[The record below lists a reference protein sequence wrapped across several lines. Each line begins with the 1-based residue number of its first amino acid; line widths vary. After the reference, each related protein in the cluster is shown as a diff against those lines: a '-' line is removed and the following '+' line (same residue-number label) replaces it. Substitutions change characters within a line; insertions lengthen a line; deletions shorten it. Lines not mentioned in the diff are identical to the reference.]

1 MPGKALC
8 DTLWRARGQW
18 CNAAGCS
25 EWCVHLAQDPGPLP
39 EVCSEPSAM
48 AMQLKPCA
56 TATHVARVHVMLS
69 MCLSLLQAGRRP
81 CTVDASLLR

>member
-48 AMQLKPCA
+48 AMQLKTLRNGNARGESAC
-56 TATHVARVHVMLS
+56 HVEHVPLTV
-69 MCLSLLQAGRRP
+69 AGRKTTMH
-81 CTVDASLLR
+81 C